1 LAAAQAALFN
11 FLVAH
16 AKNISLLHEPGGVR
30 IEMSSIPA
38 GWGAAELSDLA
49 FDFRLNPRAFERERA
64 RLASSVPSEAV
75 KLAAQAQAEGWHRP
89 ILETIVE
96 LIRKRAT
103 QL

>member
-1 LAAAQAALFN
+1 VCTGAYTDLSTELAL
-11 FLVAH
+11 
-16 AKNISLLHEPGGVR
+16 
-30 IEMSSIPA
+30 SIGNEFDPSRV
-38 GWGAAELSDLA
+38 GAAELSDLA
-49 FDFRLNPRAFERERA
+49 LDFRLNPRAFERERA